1 MPHPVSH
8 AGEEQHT
15 RSNADDDIVTIYCTH
30 THTYMCMYKRVYH
43 VYKLYET
50 FLSKL
55 HEKHIDKFFLFN
67 LGQNFIYISD
77 GLTQQYIEQ
86 KLQEWNLT
94 WEWCVTQ
101 W

>member
-1 MPHPVSH
+1 M
-8 AGEEQHT
+8 
-15 RSNADDDIVTIYCTH
+15 
-30 THTYMCMYKRVYH
+30 
-43 VYKLYET
+43 
-50 FLSKL
+50 SKL

-94 WEWCVTQ
+94 ESMCNAMVVRIWLRSQRRGFESWHPVKY
-101 W
+101 WSYSLVYS